1 MFRVPGEER
10 KFDHSDKFGERES
23 IRTCKTIMKET
34 DTIIE
39 IASSKDQSLT
49 FLITGKQNQVLEAK
63 RRILTTFQTQVFLLK
78 EKYIIHKPVK
88 LINLRIHILYLFL

>member
-34 DTIIE
+34 NTIIE
-39 IASSKDQSLT
+39 IATSKDQSLT

-63 RRILTTFQTQVFLLK
+63 RRILTTFQTQVSCYKFYIRIKLK
-78 EKYIIHKPVK
+78 
-88 LINLRIHILYLFL
+88 

>member
-34 DTIIE
+34 NTIIE

-63 RRILTTFQTQVFLLK
+63 RRILTTFQTQVRFVRFIRYVLNLL
-78 EKYIIHKPVK
+78 I
-88 LINLRIHILYLFL
+88 F